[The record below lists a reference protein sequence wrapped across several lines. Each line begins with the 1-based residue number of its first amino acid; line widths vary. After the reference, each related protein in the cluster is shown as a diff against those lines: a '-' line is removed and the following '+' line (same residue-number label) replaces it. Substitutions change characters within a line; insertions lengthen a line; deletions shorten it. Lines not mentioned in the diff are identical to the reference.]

1 MLAGTVV
8 SAVFGGLVGLCF
20 AMVQDH
26 GVVQSLL
33 SYQLGGMFAVLA
45 FLMAADRRTQQPAR
59 PR

>member
-8 SAVFGGLVGLCF
+8 SAVLGGLAGLCL

-33 SYQLGGMFAVLA
+33 AYQLGGMIAVLA
-45 FLMAADRRTQQPAR
+45 FLASVQPGAAQAVN